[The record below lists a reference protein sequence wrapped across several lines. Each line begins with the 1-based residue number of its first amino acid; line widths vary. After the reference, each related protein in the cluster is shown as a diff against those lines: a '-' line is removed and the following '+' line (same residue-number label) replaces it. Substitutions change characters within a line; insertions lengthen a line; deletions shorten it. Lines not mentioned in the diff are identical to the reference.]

1 MDEKE
6 RHGIFIN
13 LKRGFLLIPAL
24 LLITAGWVQAQE
36 LKPIKLMDPDK
47 KGGMPLMEALSLRAS
62 VRSWSDKEI
71 SRKDLSNLL
80 WAADGINRP
89 DGKRTAA
96 SAADARDIDVYVFMK
111 EGIYL
116 YNAADH
122 VLNPVISGDYRNKTG
137 MPEWIQSAAAPP
149 GEAAPRGASGP
160 PRNQDTNADILILLV
175 SDIARIPL
183 APNDEVKLRWAAMD
197 AAIVYQN
204 IALFCASAGLSARP
218 RALLSEEQIRGF
230 LKLTKTQ
237 YPMLNIPVGYAAE

>member
-1 MDEKE
+1 MGEKE

-13 LKRGFLLIPAL
+13 LRRGFLLISTL
-24 LLITAGWVQAQE
+24 LLITISWAQAQE

-71 SRKDLSNLL
+71 SMKDLSNML

-89 DGKRTAA
+89 DGKRTAS
-96 SAADARDIDVYVFMK
+96 SATDARDIDVYVFMK

-122 VLNPVISGDYRNKTG
+122 VLTPVISGDYRNKIG
-137 MPEWIQSAAAPP
+137 MPKWISPDISAHLA
-149 GEAAPRGASGP
+149 
-160 PRNQDTNADILILLV
+160 DVNADILILLV
-175 SDIARIPL
+175 SDISRFHL
-183 APNDEVKLRWAAMD
+183 EAPDEVKLQWAAMD
-197 AAIVYQN
+197 AAIVYKN
-204 IALFCASAGLSARP
+204 IALFCASTGLSARP

>member
-1 MDEKE
+1 MGEKE
-6 RHGIFIN
+6 RHRIFIN
-13 LKRGFLLIPAL
+13 LRSGFLLISAL
-24 LLITAGWVQAQE
+24 LLITISWAQAQE
-36 LKPIKLMDPDK
+36 LKPIKLIDPDK

-71 SRKDLSNLL
+71 SMKDLSNML

-89 DGKRTAA
+89 DGKRTAS
-96 SAADARDIDVYVFMK
+96 SATDARDIDVYVFMK

-122 VLNPVISGDYRNKTG
+122 VLTPVINGDYRNKIG
-137 MPEWIQSAAAPP
+137 MPKWISPDIGARSA
-149 GEAAPRGASGP
+149 
-160 PRNQDTNADILILLV
+160 DMNADILILLV
-175 SDIARIPL
+175 SDISRFHLEP
-183 APNDEVKLRWAAMD
+183 PDEVKLQWGAMD

-204 IALFCASAGLSARP
+204 IALFCASTGLSARP
-218 RALLSEEQIRGF
+218 RALLSEEQIRDF

>member
-1 MDEKE
+1 MGEKK
-6 RHGIFIN
+6 RHSIFIK
-13 LKRGFLLIPAL
+13 LRKGFLLISAL
-24 LLITAGWVQAQE
+24 LLVIVGWAQAQE
-36 LKPIKLMDPDK
+36 LKPIKLMEPDK

-71 SRKDLSNLL
+71 SMKDLSNML

-89 DGKRTAA
+89 DGKRTAS
-96 SAADARDIDVYVFMK
+96 SATDARDIDVYVFMK

-122 VLNPVISGDYRNKTG
+122 VLTPVISGDYRNKIG
-137 MPEWIQSAAAPP
+137 MPKWISPDISARLA
-149 GEAAPRGASGP
+149 
-160 PRNQDTNADILILLV
+160 DVNADILILLV
-175 SDIARIPL
+175 SDISRFHLEP
-183 APNDEVKLRWAAMD
+183 PDEAKLQWAAMD

-204 IALFCASAGLSARP
+204 IALFCASTGLSARP

>member
-1 MDEKE
+1 MGEKE
-6 RHGIFIN
+6 RHSIFIN
-13 LKRGFLLIPAL
+13 LRRGFLLISTL
-24 LLITAGWVQAQE
+24 LLITISWAQAQE

-62 VRSWSDKEI
+62 VRSWSNKEI
-71 SRKDLSNLL
+71 SMKDLSNML

-89 DGKRTAA
+89 DGKRTAS
-96 SAADARDIDVYVFMK
+96 SATDARDIDVYVFMK

-122 VLNPVISGDYRNKTG
+122 ALTPVIRGDYRNKIG
-137 MPEWIQSAAAPP
+137 MPKWISPDI
-149 GEAAPRGASGP
+149 GAHLA
-160 PRNQDTNADILILLV
+160 DMNADILILLV
-175 SDIARIPL
+175 SDISRFHL
-183 APNDEVKLRWAAMD
+183 EAPDEVKLQWAAMD

-204 IALFCASAGLSARP
+204 IALFCASTGLSARP